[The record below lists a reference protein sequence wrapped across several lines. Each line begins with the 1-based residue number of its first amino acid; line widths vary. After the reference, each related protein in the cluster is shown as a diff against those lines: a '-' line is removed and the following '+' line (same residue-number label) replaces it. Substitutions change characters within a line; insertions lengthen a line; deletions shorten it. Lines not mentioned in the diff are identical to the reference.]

1 MNSNSILTLF
11 REISKL
17 KSVDLSEF
25 VEQRLDLLLN
35 RYEETLQESYD
46 NVQRYDTLEVIR
58 GLNSNAKSK

>member
-46 NVQRYDTLEVIR
+46 NVQRYDTIEIIR